1 MRENAVNNKFK
12 DFFEELVKD
21 RKRLVRGLLIIL
33 ILMTALILRI
43 HESSKADVTIDD
55 NSAAASGTEI
65 CVDIGG
71 AVVSPGVYT
80 VEQGTRLFE
89 VIDMAGGLLSNADT
103 ESINRAEYVED
114 GEKIVIPARYI
125 RQETEEGTEQAQ
137 PVEEGESAP
146 DASPGEADSTADSIS
161 ASGSGLININ
171 TASKEE
177 LMQLSGI
184 GEAKADRII
193 EYRMNSR
200 FRKKEDIKAV
210 NGIGDSIYNK
220 IKDSI
225 TV

>member
-1 MRENAVNNKFK
+1 MRENAVNNKIK
-12 DFFEELVKD
+12 DFFIELIRD
-21 RKRLVRGLLIIL
+21 RQRLVRVLLIIL
-33 ILMTALILRI
+33 ILMLALILRL
-43 HESSKADVTIDD
+43 HENSKADVTIDED
-55 NSAAASGTEI
+55 TSASTGSEI

-80 VEQGTRLFE
+80 VDQGTRLFE

-114 GEKIVIPARYI
+114 GENIVIPARYAP
-125 RQETEEGTEQAQ
+125 QEAAEG
-137 PVEEGESAP
+137 
-146 DASPGEADSTADSIS
+146 ADPSVTADTGGDDPE
-161 ASGSGLININ
+161 AVSGGEKTGSSSGLININ

-184 GEAKADRII
+184 GEAKAERII